1 MSDEMRG
8 SDAAALGGGDTRDD
22 YTSTMDSS
30 DGAAR
35 AWKRRR
41 EAVDA
46 SGAMDETMG
55 GDDEDGGGD
64 EDDDGG
70 EERGDNV
77 AMASGGDAGDDGGD
91 DDGGD
96 DDGGEAR
103 GGDAAME
110 VGEASGGRVATT
122 GGGGDD
128 GGEPAAKRQRGRR
141 GGRKTGNQKD
151 VARRASASRDPV

>member
-8 SDAAALGGGDTRDD
+8 SDAAALGGGDTGDD
-22 YTSTMDSS
+22 YTSAMDSS

-35 AWKRRR
+35 ARKRRH

-46 SGAMDETMG
+46 SGAMDDYPTTASTSLFNALDETMG

-77 AMASGGDAGDDGGD
+77 AMASGGDAGDD
-91 DDGGD
+91 
-96 DDGGEAR
+96 
-103 GGDAAME
+103 
-110 VGEASGGRVATT
+110 
-122 GGGGDD
+122 
-128 GGEPAAKRQRGRR
+128 
-141 GGRKTGNQKD
+141 
-151 VARRASASRDPV
+151 

>member
-1 MSDEMRG
+1 MQSGWAASTTSGDGGSRVAMSDEMRG
-8 SDAAALGGGDTRDD
+8 SDAEALGGGDTRDD
-22 YTSTMDSS
+22 YTSAMDSS

-35 AWKRRR
+35 ARKRRR

-91 DDGGD
+91 DD
-96 DDGGEAR
+96 
-103 GGDAAME
+103 
-110 VGEASGGRVATT
+110 
-122 GGGGDD
+122 
-128 GGEPAAKRQRGRR
+128 
-141 GGRKTGNQKD
+141 
-151 VARRASASRDPV
+151 